1 MKPGRTLSEA
11 ASKGLLAPDGLPV
24 PPESVV
30 HDAATVIAASASLG
44 STTVEQPTGGTIP
57 HTAERRPVR
66 RRDPRGEGAVAAPGH
81 LVRDAHHRA
90 RPSR

>member
-11 ASKGLLAPDGLPV
+11 ASKRLLAHDGRPV

-30 HDAATVIAASASLG
+30 HDAATVVAASASVG
-44 STTVEQPTGGTIP
+44 STMVEQPTGGTIA

-66 RRDPRGEGAVAAPGH
+66 RRDPRGEGAVAAPGQF
-81 LVRDAHHRA
+81 VRDAHHRA
-90 RPSR
+90 RRSR